1 MLEAA
6 WRRDVLC
13 CSEERE
19 NRPAQ
24 QTHEFHHIRTSS
36 VREEYVG
43 SDAAEICCTSFI
55 GSFLGGLAIY
65 PTSRLA
71 CEATEMGEEPMA
83 IRNLLSTRVRF
94 ANAIDLWTDSPC
106 CGDNF
111 DWPCFGGF
119 GRNRAH
125 GLSSRRCGPGPRFLQ
140 EAGIRAGVR
149 VQRRERED
157 FGLVHE
163 NQRSPVYRAVPAGR
177 VGCYGL
183 YARLFRAG

>member
-24 QTHEFHHIRTSS
+24 QTREFHHIRTSS

-71 CEATEMGEEPMA
+71 CEATEMGKELMA
-83 IRNLLSTRVRF
+83 IRNLFSTRVRF

-111 DWPCFGGF
+111 DWRCLRRIWPESHTWPFESTMWSGPAISTRGWD
-119 GRNRAH
+119 
-125 GLSSRRCGPGPRFLQ
+125 SSRRSSTRTRTGRL
-140 EAGIRAGVR
+140 
-149 VQRRERED
+149 
-157 FGLVHE
+157 
-163 NQRSPVYRAVPAGR
+163 RSRT
-177 VGCYGL
+177 
-183 YARLFRAG
+183 